1 MLAMEILCTAS
12 QANINVLNF
21 VHSLARSSKGT
32 PHTREGQLSHDTQ
45 QPSPR
50 QHDPSSR
57 LTDGLTL
64 DIDYHSTSNVPPI
77 NPVIK
82 DTRFK
87 LPTSEQGSSLPSKA
101 KGSQGSRPKR
111 LITLNILGMQPEFQ
125 DPHLESGVT
134 DEQTATWTT
143 VAETATELSTGSK
156 DQVGCNLL
164 QVPTGFVEFVD
175 VGSQELLES
184 SVGTQS
190 LIENETIPDI
200 IASGSSSNTS
210 VDLGSTSS
218 LELGLSKSAGIFS
231 LVSEFKST
239 RSGSKNLGTSTVSN
253 ELSKERRGGSGAAG
267 EKKASVS
274 GTLETSAS
282 ADQGKTVESPLEESF
297 HRVGLLDNQFQ
308 YLQVNQDH
316 DQQAG
321 GDRCMG
327 NQGKTVTVSVPG
339 RNSETRY
346 THYTHSTTA
355 LSGGAGILGSQVP
368 PSTLYRHSVF
378 SFSLPPSLGTENV
391 AFWEESAS
399 KFENWPSEVALTFVL
414 NMAAIAIYGRTS
426 HIQRIALEGG
436 CMTERLGGVIKKD
449 YGLLQLSEFE
459 TEGTLSKCG
468 E

>member
-21 VHSLARSSKGT
+21 VHSLARGSKGT

-50 QHDPSSR
+50 QHDPSSG
-57 LTDGLTL
+57 LMEGLTP

-101 KGSQGSRPKR
+101 KGSQGSSPKR

-125 DPHLESGVT
+125 DPHLESGIT

-143 VAETATELSTGSK
+143 LAETVTELSTGSK
-156 DQVGCNLL
+156 DQAGRNLL

-218 LELGLSKSAGIFS
+218 LELGLSKSAGMFS

-239 RSGSKNLGTSTVSN
+239 RRGSKNLGSSAVSN
-253 ELSKERRGGSGAAG
+253 ELSKERRDGSDAAG
-267 EKKASVS
+267 ENKASVS
-274 GTLETSAS
+274 DVLETSGAS
-282 ADQGKTVESPLEESF
+282 ADQGKMESPLEESF

-308 YLQVNQDH
+308 YLQVKQDH
-316 DQQAG
+316 NQQAG
-321 GDRCMG
+321 GDRCM
-327 NQGKTVTVSVPG
+327 GKTVTVSVPG
-339 RNSETRY
+339 RNIETRC

-391 AFWEESAS
+391 AFREESAS

-414 NMAAIAIYGRTS
+414 NMAAIVIYGRTS

-436 CMTERLGGVIKKD
+436 CMTEQLGGVTKE

>member
-21 VHSLARSSKGT
+21 VHSLARGNKDT
-32 PHTREGQLSHDTQ
+32 PCTRENKLFHNTQ
-45 QPSPR
+45 QPSAG
-50 QHDPSSR
+50 QYDPCFR
-57 LTDGLTL
+57 LKEGLTP
-64 DIDYHSTSNVPPI
+64 DIDYHSTSNVP
-77 NPVIK
+77 PVIK

-87 LPTSEQGSSLPSKA
+87 LPTSEQGSSLRSKA
-101 KGSQGSRPKR
+101 KGSQGSSPKR
-111 LITLNILGMQPEFQ
+111 LVTLNILGMQPEFQ

-134 DEQTATWTT
+134 DGQTATWTT
-143 VAETATELSTGSK
+143 LAETVTELSTGSK
-156 DQVGCNLL
+156 DQVGRNLL
-164 QVPTGFVEFVD
+164 QVPTGFEEFVD

-218 LELGLSKSAGIFS
+218 LELGVSKSAGIFS

-239 RSGSKNLGTSTVSN
+239 RRGSKNLDSSAVSN
-253 ELSKERRGGSGAAG
+253 EVSKERKDGSDAAG
-267 EKKASVS
+267 DNKVSVS
-274 GTLETSAS
+274 DALEMSTSAE
-282 ADQGKTVESPLEESF
+282 QGKIEESF

-308 YLQVNQDH
+308 YLQVNQVD

-321 GDRCMG
+321 GDKCMG
-327 NQGKTVTVSVPG
+327 VQEKTVTVAVPG
-339 RNSETRY
+339 RNIETRC

-378 SFSLPPSLGTENV
+378 SFSLPPSLGTVNEGNV
-391 AFWEESAS
+391 TSQ
-399 KFENWPSEVALTFVL
+399 FENWPSEVALTFVL
-414 NMAAIAIYGRTS
+414 NMAAIVIYGRTS
-426 HIQRIALEGG
+426 HIQKVALEGECTTG
-436 CMTERLGGVIKKD
+436 RLGGVAKE

-459 TEGTLSKCG
+459 TEGTLRKHG